1 MHGEQD
7 GSVGKTTCVSEFNLQ
22 NPQKRGRELPSESY
36 YLDSTVGC
44 KHSDSNNN
52 DGDNNIDHTTIKVIY
67 KVTI

>member
-1 MHGEQD
+1 MVQWVKPLA
-7 GSVGKTTCVSEFNLQ
+7 SVSSISQ